1 MTGATLL
8 AGLAG
13 VLAAAGLADVASV
26 VAERRA
32 SAAGT
37 VTASARR
44 ARWGAA
50 LARLGRRIGV
60 PAAPGDLAAR
70 LDAAGLRGDLRLAD
84 VMAAKAGAGV
94 VAALVAAPV
103 LTALPARL
111 LIVVLPGCAAGGF
124 LAPDFWLAR
133 RARRRAARAGLELAD
148 VLDLLRV
155 AVEAGLPV
163 GRALGEVGRRRSGLV
178 AAELRGVA
186 ARLELGVPRS
196 EALGYLHR
204 RLPLPAIAALRSAVA
219 RADRHGAPLGP
230 ALAALAREARAG
242 RARQLHEHA
251 AGAAPRIQLAVALLL
266 VPAVL
271 LLVAAGLVHGLAG
284 SATR

>member
-8 AGLAG
+8 AGVAG
-13 VLAAAGLADVASV
+13 VLAAAGLADVAAV

-32 SAAGT
+32 SG
-37 VTASARR
+37 ARTR
-44 ARWGAA
+44 KAPARPARCGAA
-50 LARLGRRIGV
+50 LARLGRRIGP
-60 PAAPGDLAAR
+60 PAPPRDLAAR
-70 LDAAGLRGDLRLAD
+70 LAAAGLPATVRAAD
-84 VMAAKAGAGV
+84 VMAAKAGGAV
-94 VAALVAAPV
+94 VAALAAAPPAG
-103 LTALPARL
+103 ALPARIML
-111 LIVVLPGCAAGGF
+111 LALPAAAAAGF
-124 LAPDFWLAR
+124 LAPDWWLAR
-133 RARRRAARAGLELAD
+133 RARRRARRAGLELAD

-163 GRALGEVGRRRSGLV
+163 GRALGEVGRRRNGLV
-178 AAELRGVA
+178 AVELRGVA
-186 ARLELGVPRS
+186 ARLELGVPRG
-196 EALGYLHR
+196 EALGHLHR

-230 ALAALAREARAG
+230 ALAALAREARAD

-271 LLVAAGLVHGLAG
+271 LLVSAGLVHGLAG